1 MGAQVRTGKQSFT
14 KITGATPRVTEPQK
28 IERKRINIVVKVVQS
43 VIFGKSFV
51 IGVHN
56 FSTNVNFDLTNA
68 LNSKW

>member
-14 KITGATPRVTEPQK
+14 KIAGATPMATEKQK
-28 IERKRINIVVKVVQS
+28 IERKRINIVIKVVQT

-51 IGVHN
+51 IGVCN

-68 LNSKW
+68 LN

>member
-14 KITGATPRVTEPQK
+14 KIAGATPRATEPQK
-28 IERKRINIVVKVVQS
+28 IERKGDKYSYKSVQT

-56 FSTNVNFDLTNA
+56 ISTNINFDRTNA
-68 LNSKW
+68 LN